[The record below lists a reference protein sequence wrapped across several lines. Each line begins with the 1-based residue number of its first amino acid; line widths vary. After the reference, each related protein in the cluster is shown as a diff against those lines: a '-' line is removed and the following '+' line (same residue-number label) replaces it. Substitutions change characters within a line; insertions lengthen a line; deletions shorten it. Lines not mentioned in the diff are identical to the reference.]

1 MDLGMDQTLAMG
13 QLALF
18 GALKTWGTPLWILP
32 VLVAIGFLALYV
44 VYLALQATVP
54 KIAAIAYA
62 TTKQGIAQPLFW
74 VLIAFGFVFLF
85 IFAIIPYFTLG
96 EDSKMVKDNGLML
109 ILVMSI
115 LLALW
120 TASVSIA
127 EELEGRTAL
136 TLLSKPINRRQFV
149 IGKFLGVLGPVAVM
163 YIILSV
169 PFLTSVSYMV
179 VLEARETGNQEPSSA
194 QCQTEMIQI
203 LPGLALGFMETV
215 VLTSIS
221 VAISTRLPMLAN
233 LMICTSVYVLGHL
246 VPLLLQSARGKFPAV
261 EFVGRFIATV
271 LPSLEN
277 FNVSAAIAGKAGA
290 VSAPGANMIQRVAA
304 DMSSIVPY
312 QYLAGAAM
320 YCVLYSAV
328 GILAALIMFED
339 RDLA

>member
-1 MDLGMDQTLAMG
+1 MDLGIDQLAMDQV
-13 QLALF
+13 ALF

-32 VLVAIGFLALYV
+32 LLVAASLVVLYA
-44 VYLALQATVP
+44 VYLLLKVAVP

-62 TTKQGIAQPLFW
+62 TTKQGVAQPVFW
-74 VLIAFGFVFLF
+74 VLIAFGFVALF
-85 IFAIIPYFTLG
+85 IFAILPYFTLG
-96 EDSKMVKDNGLML
+96 EDSKMLKDNGLTL
-109 ILVMSI
+109 IKVLAII
-115 LLALW
+115 LSLW
-120 TASVSIA
+120 TASVAIA

-149 IGKFLGVLGPVAVM
+149 IGKFLGVLGPPAVM
-163 YIILSV
+163 FIILSV

-194 QCQTEMIQI
+194 QCQSEMIQI

-215 VLTSIS
+215 VLTSIA

-233 LMICTSVYVLGHL
+233 LLICASVFLLGHL
-246 VPLLLQSARGKFPAV
+246 VPLLLQSAVGKFPAV

-277 FNVSAAIAGKAGA
+277 FDVTAAIAGKSGATTTAAGNF
-290 VSAPGANMIQRVAA
+290 VERVFTDLGA
-304 DMSSIVPY
+304 IVPY
-312 QYLAGAAM
+312 EYLAGAAV

>member
-1 MDLGMDQTLAMG
+1 MDQLAMD
-13 QLALF
+13 QIVLF

-32 VLVAIGFLALYV
+32 VLVAISLLALYV
-44 VYLALQATVP
+44 FYLALRAAMP

-62 TTKQGIAQPLFW
+62 TTKQGVSQTLFW
-74 VLIAFGFVFLF
+74 VLIAFGFVCLF
-85 IFAIIPYFTLG
+85 IFAILPYFTLG
-96 EDSKMVKDNGLML
+96 EDSKMLKDNGLTL
-109 ILVMSI
+109 IKVLSI
-115 LLALW
+115 ILALW
-120 TASVSIA
+120 TASVAIA

-149 IGKFLGVLGPVAVM
+149 IGKFLGVLGPAAVM
-163 YIILSV
+163 FIILSV

-194 QCQTEMIQI
+194 QCQSEMIQI
-203 LPGLALGFMETV
+203 LPGLALGFMETT
-215 VLTSIS
+215 VLTSIA

-233 LMICTSVYVLGHL
+233 LMICASVYVLGHL
-246 VPLLLQSARGKFPAV
+246 VPLLLQSAVGRFPAV

-277 FNVSAAIAGKAGA
+277 FDVTAAIAGKSGA
-290 VSAPGANMIQRVAA
+290 TTTAATGIVERVITDLGA
-304 DMSSIVPY
+304 IVPY
-312 QYLAGAAM
+312 QYLAGAAV